1 MIYEVGNLTSSLSR
15 GIVSSVIPWS
25 KAPIDQLEGVQL
37 DIRVA
42 AGNSGGPV
50 VSLSTGR
57 VFAALKGGIE
67 RHGIQFQARGVPV
80 TFLPGTGLI
89 EGMLAPLKR

>member
-1 MIYEVGNLTSSLSR
+1 MDVITCGFPMGTSFMIDEVGNLTSSFSR

-42 AGNSGGPV
+42 PGNSGGPV

-57 VFAALKGGIE
+57 VFAALKGYGSRISAE
-67 RHGIQFQARGVPV
+67 
-80 TFLPGTGLI
+80 
-89 EGMLAPLKR
+89 